1 MNQALTTPRIDK
13 IRTAARH
20 IVRDLGFMQKG
31 LAGTEL
37 SPSAVH
43 TIIELGYGTVTNAS
57 DLGALLHLEKSSVR
71 DRKSVV

>member
-1 MNQALTTPRIDK
+1 MNHLLTTTRIDEM
-13 IRTAARH
+13 RTASRY
-20 IVRDLGFMQKG
+20 IVRELGFMQKG

-57 DLGALLHLEKSSVR
+57 DLAALLHLGQFQ
-71 DRKSVV
+71 